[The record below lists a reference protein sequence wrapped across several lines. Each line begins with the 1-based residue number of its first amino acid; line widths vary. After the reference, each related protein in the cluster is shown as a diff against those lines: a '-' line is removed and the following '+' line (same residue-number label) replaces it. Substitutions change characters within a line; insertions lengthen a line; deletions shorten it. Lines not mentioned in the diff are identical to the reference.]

1 MFFDQ
6 TLKNISRT
14 REIIA
19 ILLKYG
25 FEDMVTNTPLKNFV
39 PQKRRLTWLRAEK
52 PVFEYSRWERVR
64 LAVEE
69 LGATFIKGA
78 QVLSNRPDIL
88 PKELILELE
97 KLQDNVPA
105 FKYELARQIIEEDMG
120 KSLETIFS
128 YFNEKPIGAASIGQ
142 VYAAKLKTGERVVVK
157 VQRPEVA
164 QLIETDISII
174 KEIVRRGE
182 SYFEGLG
189 ILNPMDVVE
198 AFERSMQK
206 ELDYKNEARN
216 IIQFREFYKDHK
228 EFYVPNA
235 YKSISTG
242 RVLVLEFVKGCKIT
256 DVEQIIKWGL
266 SPTQIAENGMNIY
279 LTQIFEFGYFH
290 ADPHPG
296 NVLVREDGV
305 ICLIDFGMVGK
316 LTRRDKYAFSGIF
329 IGMVQQNAQAM
340 AINLRKLAID
350 DQVEDMRALEQDL
363 NLLVEDFSALDV
375 GESSIADLTARIQK
389 LIYDYKLRVP
399 GSIFIILRA
408 IAILEGIGKSI
419 HPDMNVFR
427 YVKPYGAK
435 LIQEQYSPK
444 NLASDA
450 YTVFTSFM
458 SLATTFPIEA
468 REILKQ
474 MRKGKHQSRMV
485 LDNFDSFLESFDRV
499 GNRFIIALLIVGILI
514 TSAIS
519 MTAGSTAGP
528 VSSYGIPYI
537 SLFGFV
543 LAGVLLLGLLWQMW
557 RNNGR

>member
-6 TLKNISRT
+6 TLKNINRT

-25 FEDMVTNTPLKNFV
+25 FEDMVTNTPLKSFV

-52 PVFEYSRWERVR
+52 PVFEYSRWERIR
-64 LAVEE
+64 MAVEE

-105 FKYELARQIIEEDMG
+105 FKYDLARLIIEEDMG
-120 KSLETIFS
+120 KPLEAVFS

-189 ILNPMDVVE
+189 ILNPMDVVD

-216 IIQFREFYKDHK
+216 ILQFREFYKDHQ

-235 YKSISTG
+235 YKSFSTG
-242 RVLVLEFVKGCKIT
+242 RVLVLEFIKGCKIT
-256 DVEQIIKWGL
+256 DTEQIRKWGY
-266 SPTQIAENGMNIY
+266 SPTQIAETGMNIY

-350 DQVEDMRALEQDL
+350 DQVEDMRELEQDL
-363 NLLVEDFSALDV
+363 NLLVEDFSDLDV

-399 GSIFIILRA
+399 GSVFVILRA

-419 HPDMNVFR
+419 HPDMNVFQ

-444 NLASDA
+444 NLATDA

-458 SLATTFPIEA
+458 SLASSFPIEA

-485 LDNFDSFLESFDRV
+485 LDNFEGFLQSFDRI
-499 GNRFIIALLIVGILI
+499 GNRLVIALLIIGIYI
-514 TSAIS
+514 ASAIG
-519 MTAGSTAGP
+519 MTAGSMAGGL
-528 VSSYGIPYI
+528 SSYGIPYI

-543 LAGVLLLGLLWQMW
+543 LGSVLLLGLLWQMW
-557 RNNGR
+557 RGR